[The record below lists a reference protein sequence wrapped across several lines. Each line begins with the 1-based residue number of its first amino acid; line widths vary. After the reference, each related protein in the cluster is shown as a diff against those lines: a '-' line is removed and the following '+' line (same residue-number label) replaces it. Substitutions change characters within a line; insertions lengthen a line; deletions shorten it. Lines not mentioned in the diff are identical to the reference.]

1 MKFELR
7 QAKRC
12 ARGVLALA
20 SVLVLAGPVLAG
32 PPLICSEVMLT
43 ESEAALLAKAIDGK
57 GDAAARVESF
67 VGAIAAS
74 TSPRFRIE
82 AIRWF
87 FHQGEDARRAL
98 PAALDR
104 RLSELADRATPQ
116 DRFDAHLAALIADWE
131 GEGAGS
137 EAAALSEIADATGD
151 SARLIIA
158 AEALDLASLGKS
170 AEERRLAS
178 LLSLAH
184 CRRAAAALAKPV
196 TDEDRE
202 VARLLRAHLPHL
214 RGMHSREPC
223 WQKFLATFGEEEES

>member
-158 AEALDLASLGKS
+158 ADPMS
-170 AEERRLAS
+170 
-178 LLSLAH
+178 
-184 CRRAAAALAKPV
+184 
-196 TDEDRE
+196 
-202 VARLLRAHLPHL
+202 
-214 RGMHSREPC
+214 
-223 WQKFLATFGEEEES
+223 W